1 MTSGREGKDPNKN
14 RQTSN
19 HHLAG
24 HKRTMTASSDLYF
37 VPTFYSLVIENRLA
51 QNDDLLC
58 AGHFKVDHLLF
69 LTKWLDKGACYGA
82 ILYLFV
88 YKN

>member
-1 MTSGREGKDPNKN
+1 MTSGWEGKYPNKN

-51 QNDDLLC
+51 QTDDLLC
-58 AGHFKVDHLLF
+58 AGHSEVDHLLF
-69 LTKWLDKGACYGA
+69 LTKSLDKGVCYGA
-82 ILYLFV
+82 ILYLLV
-88 YKN
+88 YEW

>member
-1 MTSGREGKDPNKN
+1 MTSGREGKYPNKN
-14 RQTSN
+14 RQTEN

-51 QNDDLLC
+51 QNDDFC

-69 LTKWLDKGACYGA
+69 LTKWLDKGVCYGA
-82 ILYLFV
+82 IFV
-88 YKN
+88 FIRV